1 MPFTRERSKDIASMV
16 EEAMDAALKD
26 YLLYASI
33 ERNLAPATLESY
45 ERDLKRYLGY
55 LEGVG
60 VTSLEQVKPTQI
72 RGYTRL
78 LNDLGLSSATIH
90 HSFTAI
96 RRMHRFLINEKMVTN
111 DPTAFLDP
119 PKLPKRLPKV
129 LEVDEINAILE
140 AVETGTPLGMRDRS
154 VISLLYSCGLRVS
167 ELIGLSQTD
176 VDLKYDV
183 VRALGKGAKERL
195 IPLGG
200 VAKHDLERYFSD
212 GRPVLARKQRGGGKI
227 FLNAHG
233 RPISRIAI
241 FNIVKKWA
249 SRAGIKKSVSPHIFR
264 HSFATH
270 LIEGGADL
278 RAVQEMLGHSDVNTT
293 QIYTHLDQSY
303 LKQVHK
309 TYHPRG

>member
-1 MPFTRERSKDIASMV
+1 MQSTEVQPKDITSKLG
-16 EEAMDAALKD
+16 EAMDAALKD
-26 YLLYASI
+26 YLLYARI

-55 LEGVG
+55 LEDVG
-60 VTSLEQVKPTQI
+60 VVSLEQVKPTQI

-78 LNDLGLSSATIH
+78 LNDLGLSPATIH

-96 RRMHRFLINEKMVTN
+96 RRMHRFLINEKVVTN

-140 AVETGTPLGMRDRS
+140 AVETDTPLGMRDRS

-167 ELIGLSQTD
+167 ELIGLGQRD
-176 VDLKYDV
+176 IDLEYDV
-183 VRALGKGAKERL
+183 VRTLGKGSKERL
-195 IPLGG
+195 VPLGG
-200 VAKHDLERYFSD
+200 VAKSDLKVYLAD

-227 FLNAHG
+227 FLNARG
-233 RPISRIAI
+233 RPISRVGI

-249 SRAGIKKSVSPHIFR
+249 YRAGIKRVVSPHIFR

-270 LIEGGADL
+270 LLEGGADL

-293 QIYTHLDQSY
+293 QIYTHLDQDY